1 MTVDVALAALRRH
14 ARDTGDA
21 AGELLEGLLKRPA
34 ESGLWP
40 AALEALGEVKT
51 QRAADMVVTWAVD
64 LGDAG
69 MPDVEDGLGGPAT
82 RAAHKAAR
90 RALWRLAQAGIQPTP
105 RDSRILADERP
116 APERVRRA
124 LMSAADAEGTRLW
137 YLLLHPALG
146 TAQMARVIASEGRG
160 LLRFETRESSG
171 RQFERYVTLER
182 TDKEFSLAEVPGA
195 YARWCIGQAA
205 AVSRASGRALPAD
218 FLSFRADLEP
228 PQADPEAPIQL
239 EPLALE
245 LRYRPE
251 PVEESVELLDLPEFA
266 LWMPQEEDLAPIVE
280 EWRST
285 ERGPLTLPPGV
296 LAQRRA
302 GIVDRV
308 VDLIVGP
315 GGVAGARR
323 RLEDNALVMLRRG
336 ETRAARRALGA
347 AMHLRPDDP
356 AGARH
361 HPFLRALAERA
372 SAVFAPPPAPEA
384 GSRIE
389 PPLGPGGASASATA
403 TPPDEVDPTMQ
414 RRPSGLILPR

>member
-1 MTVDVALAALRRH
+1 M
-14 ARDTGDA
+14 
-21 AGELLEGLLKRPA
+21 LLEGLLQRPA
-34 ESGLWP
+34 SAGLWP

-51 QRAADMVVTWAVD
+51 QRVADLVAAWAADAGQAGLPNGAGAADSSSGPVTRET
-64 LGDAG
+64 L
-69 MPDVEDGLGGPAT
+69 
-82 RAAHKAAR
+82 KAAR
-90 RALWRLAQAGIQPTP
+90 RALWRLAQAGIQPSP
-105 RDSRILADERP
+105 RDSQLTIDERP

-146 TAQMARVIASEGRG
+146 TAQMARAVASEGRG
-160 LLRFETRESSG
+160 LLRFETVETSG

-182 TDKEFSLAEVPGA
+182 TDKEFALADVPGA
-195 YARWCIGQAA
+195 YARWHIGQAA
-205 AVSRASGRALPAD
+205 DASRAAGRSLPAD

-228 PQADPEAPIQL
+228 PEGEPEAPIQL

-266 LWMPQEEDLAPIVE
+266 PWLPQDADLAPMVE

-285 ERGPLTLPPGV
+285 ARGPLTLPPGV

-308 VDLIVGP
+308 VDLLIGP

-323 RLEDNALVMLRRG
+323 RLEDNALVLLRRG
-336 ETRAARRALGA
+336 DTRAARRALGA
-347 AMHLRPDDP
+347 AMHLDLEDA
-356 AGARH
+356 AGARR
-361 HPFLRALAERA
+361 HPLLRALAERA
-372 SAVFAPPPAPEA
+372 CAPFAPPPGPE
-384 GSRIE
+384 GETRGETKSE
-389 PPLGPGGASASATA
+389 PTVGPGAASAVAA
-403 TPPDEVDPTMQ
+403 AAPADEIDATMQ